1 MQVHFPW
8 SRNRETFHFSTANI
22 SEGQSSLPFSAEFP
36 TLILHKALLLYSIIC
51 LGFCL
56 FLEASRD
63 EVLTTTQ
70 NSWGFPQ
77 ASRPAVVKEQQLTE
91 VVQVSTFYPIST
103 IVQLVCEPN
112 YNFLFTSIQTVEF
125 SLNLYFDKLDI
136 CFSLTSSE
144 QLIISF
150 VNLTLD

>member
-1 MQVHFPW
+1 MPQNTPPTNEFMKQPDYQLLSSQQGSWTSAPREGKHTPGTHDREITGKGGLMSFFFFLTFILFHRNRAINGAFCWQYRGRPMQVHFPW

-63 EVLTTTQ
+63 EVLTTT
-70 NSWGFPQ
+70 
-77 ASRPAVVKEQQLTE
+77 
-91 VVQVSTFYPIST
+91 
-103 IVQLVCEPN
+103 
-112 YNFLFTSIQTVEF
+112 
-125 SLNLYFDKLDI
+125 
-136 CFSLTSSE
+136 
-144 QLIISF
+144 
-150 VNLTLD
+150 